1 MLKVCN
7 FTMENYCTKAKK
19 EHFFPEFSNCTFNS
33 SSVDNEQQRQDRGK
47 SRVEDE
53 EGRVEKRALKEKQ
66 YPIKGYNGWRMEG
79 GGSTLY
85 WVLSL
90 LKLSS

>member
-1 MLKVCN
+1 
-7 FTMENYCTKAKK
+7 MENYCTKAKK

-53 EGRVEKRALKEKQ
+53 EGRVEKSALRPNKVWIPPVLAMTLKQ
-66 YPIKGYNGWRMEG
+66 TIEYHLHI
-79 GGSTLY
+79 
-85 WVLSL
+85 VV
-90 LKLSS
+90 